1 VAGLIATTGQGSP
14 GLSRLIPALARQ
26 TFPLRGITIV
36 YDGIL
41 PKETALPVCPLP
53 LSWIGNP
60 GREPLT
66 RLLNQAIAAM
76 PEDFVLWLNDDVV
89 PENNFVEIC
98 AAAMGKDPRIG
109 MVTGKILRMD
119 RRTID
124 TTGQFL
130 SRDRRAM
137 ERGYGSTDIGRFNS
151 GGFVFGAC
159 GAAVLYR
166 RTMLEDTALAPGEYF
181 DNQYH
186 LFFEDLDLSWRAQNF
201 GWKAYYAPEA
211 IAYHQRGATA
221 KRKKPWFPP
230 ARRYEF
236 AWLDSRLKTDVVKNR
251 YLTII
256 KNDRGV
262 DFFFNL
268 PFILFYDIKLFL
280 YCLVFDPGVIAASVR
295 AVPGYIAAFQ
305 KRKQI
310 RDRLAARQRRPPGA

>member
-1 VAGLIATTGQGSP
+1 MNLSVAGLIATTGQGSP

-151 GGFVFGAC
+151 GGFVFGA
-159 GAAVLYR
+159 AAR
-166 RTMLEDTALAPGEYF
+166 RSFTAGRCWRIRLWPRVNISTINIIFFLKTWICPGGRKISAGKLIMLRKRSPIISA
-181 DNQYH
+181 
-186 LFFEDLDLSWRAQNF
+186 AQRPSAKNR
-201 GWKAYYAPEA
+201 GSRR
-211 IAYHQRGATA
+211 RGAMN
-221 KRKKPWFPP
+221 
-230 ARRYEF
+230 
-236 AWLDSRLKTDVVKNR
+236 S
-251 YLTII
+251 
-256 KNDRGV
+256 
-262 DFFFNL
+262 
-268 PFILFYDIKLFL
+268 
-280 YCLVFDPGVIAASVR
+280 PGLI
-295 AVPGYIAAFQ
+295 PG
-305 KRKQI
+305 
-310 RDRLAARQRRPPGA
+310 